1 MARAG
6 PLLRVGFR
14 LLPLGCRLLL
24 RGVDLGTHASLGLPG
39 LGGLLRFR
47 RAAGGGRRTGP
58 RDPAAAEEE
67 CNAQCYGASHEKQFT
82 RPARRRKGS
91 AEHGSMLRMSRGTTP
106 ARHPPESEPRVRRGY
121 FECRYGQLH
130 VHNAM
135 PPGGGFEEGTPLLCL
150 HGAAGSGRAF
160 VRFLPQVGRD
170 RSVYAPDLPGC
181 GESDSPPPHTPLG
194 EFAAA
199 LGDFLDSMRLR
210 RLDVVGYRAG
220 ALLAAELTLLRT
232 PQVHR
237 LVMVSVPVAGGAAS
251 ALAPSC
257 GLAEAAG
264 RYAWRER
271 LGRLA
276 PQQTLLVRPK
286 DEFWDAAAGVRE
298 VLPGARVVDLPEHGG
313 ELLES
318 GAPALAQAVRA
329 FTAD

>member
-1 MARAG
+1 
-6 PLLRVGFR
+6 
-14 LLPLGCRLLL
+14 
-24 RGVDLGTHASLGLPG
+24 
-39 LGGLLRFR
+39 
-47 RAAGGGRRTGP
+47 
-58 RDPAAAEEE
+58 
-67 CNAQCYGASHEKQFT
+67 
-82 RPARRRKGS
+82 
-91 AEHGSMLRMSRGTTP
+91 MSKGTTP
-106 ARHPPESEPRVRRGY
+106 ARQPLESEPRVRRGY

-150 HGAAGSGRAF
+150 HGAPGTGRAF
-160 VRFLPQVGRD
+160 LRFLPQVGRD

-181 GESDSPPPHTPLG
+181 GESDSPPPRSQLG
-194 EFAAA
+194 EYAAA

-237 LVMVSVPVAGGAAS
+237 LVMVSVPVAGEAAS
-251 ALAPSC
+251 SLSPSS

-264 RYAWRER
+264 RYPWRER
-271 LGRLA
+271 LGRLP
-276 PQQTLLVRPK
+276 PQQTLLVRPR
-286 DEFWDAAAGVRE
+286 DEFWDALAGVRE
-298 VLPGARVVDLPEHGG
+298 ALPGARVVDMPEHGG

-318 GAPALAQAVRA
+318 GAPALAQAVRT